1 MFNAIIIGRS
11 KPASLTLLALLVLAL
26 AACGESGKVN
36 TGSDDDD
43 DTGDGTSVSGD
54 SSSQILFASQYELIG
69 DASAEPY
76 AASQESGE
84 IYAISDAEGSGF
96 EYDDWGLHLAPD
108 GGSAGDYMRQR
119 QAYGQQ
125 FAHAAAVDSSNYFG
139 FAIKAPGNASLDIS
153 ESDTLVIQMGNGAST
168 DDHPNSHMTFT
179 VELNG
184 GTQSDDS
191 WSNSCSLDQQLLA
204 NSRPGTGQASWGN
217 PYGIH
222 TYRIALSGF
231 ACSEGNLSQLQ
242 SDLEEV
248 VIKVVGGKDTAAS
261 VSTSGNSTL
270 LQFGFITF
278 VNSSGPVNGDSE
290 YLLFAS
296 QYETIDGT
304 TTDPYVRSDEGG
316 NIFSFSGNGFVYD
329 EYSLSSVAGEEHMVQ
344 RQAYGIQFAHGSSID
359 NSAYFGLAVKAPN
372 NGYLDISEAGT
383 IIIQMGNGASTEN
396 EPNSHMIFTVELNG
410 GEQAANYSWSY
421 SCSYDQ
427 ELLANSRP
435 LNYEGGTSATW
446 ANRYGIHTYR
456 IALSEFNCSSG
467 DLSSLK
473 SDLEEVVIKVVGD
486 KDSTASASSSG
497 NATLLQFGY
506 IAFGPSEL

>member
-108 GGSAGDYMRQR
+108 GGSAGDYMQQR
-119 QAYGQQ
+119 QAYGRQ

-139 FAIKAPGNASLDIS
+139 FVIKAPGNTSLNIS
-153 ESDTLVIQMGNGAST
+153 ESDTLVIQMGNGART
-168 DDHPNSHMTFT
+168 DDHPDSHMTFT
-179 VELNG
+179 IELNG

-231 ACSEGNLSQLQ
+231 TCSEGNLSQLQ

-261 VSTSGNSTL
+261 ASTIGNSTL

-278 VNSSGPVNGDSE
+278 INSSGPVNGDSG
-290 YLLFAS
+290 YVLFSS
-296 QYETIDGT
+296 QYELKGASREPYANSKEDG
-304 TTDPYVRSDEGG
+304 DVY
-316 NIFSFSGNGFVYD
+316 SFSDGGFGYTWG
-329 EYSLSSVAGEEHMVQ
+329 LGENADYIIQ
-344 RQAYGIQFAHGSSID
+344 RQAYGLEFTHSSAID
-359 NSAYFGLAVKAPN
+359 ASSYFGLSVNAPN
-372 NGYLDISEAGT
+372 NAELNITNSGT
-383 IIIQMGNGASTEN
+383 LIIQMGNGSNTTEF
-396 EPNSHMIFTVELNG
+396 PSSHMVFTVDLKGDGDSNL
-410 GEQAANYSWSY
+410 
-421 SCSYDQ
+421 CSYDQ
-427 ELLANSRP
+427 TLIADSRP
-435 LNYEGGTSATW
+435 LNNEGATNATW
-446 ANRYGIHTYR
+446 GNPYGMQTYR
-456 IALSEFNCSSG
+456 IPLSSFACSSG
-467 DLSSLK
+467 SMAALK
-473 SDLEEVVIKVVGD
+473 ADLEAVVVKVVGG
-486 KDSTASASSSG
+486 KDATASAYGST
-497 NATLLQFGY
+497 NKTLLQFGY
-506 IAFGPSEL
+506 IAFGPSELP